1 MSRAPNQAVQN
12 LYITCR
18 GELEAVLFTR
28 LRCRETAADISQEA
42 FTRLCRASDLGKVD
56 NLKAYLYRT
65 AMNLLIDH
73 YRSQATHT
81 ASVVE
86 WSDDT
91 ALEAK
96 ELRCAE
102 TVALG
107 EQELDKLVVSLSA
120 LSPLCQRIFYLN
132 RFEGLKHR
140 EIAET
145 LNISIR
151 TVEENI
157 KRALIHC
164 VKTVDKS

>member
-1 MSRAPNQAVQN
+1 MSFQPNPAVQN
-12 LYITCR
+12 LYISCR
-18 GELEAVLFTR
+18 GELEAVLFSR
-28 LRCRETAADISQEA
+28 VGCRETAADISQEA
-42 FTRLCRASDLGKVD
+42 FTRLCRASDLSNVD

-65 AMNLLIDH
+65 AMNLVIDH
-73 YRSQATHT
+73 YRNHATHT

-86 WSDDT
+86 CLDD
-91 ALEAK
+91 AIPEVK
-96 ELRCAE
+96 DRRCAE
-102 TVALG
+102 TVVLG
-107 EQELDKLVVSLSA
+107 EQELDQLVDSLSA

-157 KRALIHC
+157 KRALLHC
-164 VKTVDKS
+164 VKTANKS

>member
-1 MSRAPNQAVQN
+1 MSFQANQSLQN
-12 LYITCR
+12 LYISCR
-18 GELEAVLFTR
+18 GELESVLFSR
-28 LRCRETAADISQEA
+28 LGCRETAADISQEA
-42 FTRLCRASDLGKVD
+42 FTRLCRADDLSNVD

-86 WSDDT
+86 WSDD
-91 ALEAK
+91 AIPEVK
-96 ELRCAE
+96 DRRCAE

-107 EQELDKLVVSLSA
+107 EQELDKLIESLSG

-157 KRALIHC
+157 KRALLHC
-164 VKTVDKS
+164 LKTANKL

>member
-1 MSRAPNQAVQN
+1 MSFQPNQALQN
-12 LYITCR
+12 LYISCR
-18 GELEAVLFTR
+18 GELEAMLFAR

-42 FTRLCRASDLGKVD
+42 FVRLCRADDLSNVE

-65 AMNLLIDH
+65 AMNLLVDH
-73 YRSQATHT
+73 YRSQATHDVT
-81 ASVVE
+81 VVE
-86 WSDDT
+86 WSDD
-91 ALEAK
+91 EVSEPK
-96 ELRCAE
+96 DMRCAE
-102 TVALG
+102 TVVFG
-107 EQELDKLVVSLSA
+107 EQQLDKLIDSLSG

-157 KRALIHC
+157 KRALLHC
-164 VKTVDKS
+164 VKTLDKS

>member
-1 MSRAPNQAVQN
+1 MSSAPNQALQN

-73 YRSQATHT
+73 YRSQTTHD

-86 WSDDT
+86 WLDDVIP
-91 ALEAK
+91 EI
-96 ELRCAE
+96 EDMRCAE
-102 TVALG
+102 TVVLG
-107 EQELDKLVVSLSA
+107 EQELDKLMISLTA

-140 EIAET
+140 EIAES

-164 VKTVDKS
+164 AKTLAKS

>member
-1 MSRAPNQAVQN
+1 MSSNQALQN
-12 LYITCR
+12 LYISCR
-18 GELEAVLFTR
+18 GELEAVLFAR
-28 LRCRETAADISQEA
+28 LSCRETAADISQEA
-42 FTRLCRASDLGKVD
+42 FVCLCRADDLSNVD

-65 AMNLLIDH
+65 AMNLLVDH
-73 YRSQATHT
+73 YRSQATHDAT
-81 ASVVE
+81 VVE
-86 WSDDT
+86 WLGNEIPEPKDI
-91 ALEAK
+91 
-96 ELRCAE
+96 RCAE

-107 EQELDKLVVSLSA
+107 EQELDKLIASLST

-164 VKTVDKS
+164 VKTLNKS